1 MNRTE
6 ISEWVIG
13 DILDHNESMN
23 IEYKE
28 FCFKENISH
37 YFTKQ
42 QISDLCRKSII
53 PRKFNQIV
61 IFNLCKYIDVYIPK
75 YTCCFHN
82 SVEEDMS
89 FIIGVNDSC
98 EITGIPFNNEN
109 LAEYKDV
116 LENHMKKAL
125 KKYIGEERC
134 CQIRLKLDIIKCN
147 SDNTVL
153 LDDDFLRNQ
162 LKEFDN
168 NQNWLQIK
176 QRKYNKRRK
185 QWIKSILKYKGKLQ
199 MVYEDVELKKEFE
212 EYLKENN
219 RLKQFKEVLDDPN
232 TIIDVD
238 TLQSEKQNINS
249 FLYWLIRF
257 KDLKVDELML
267 VKPIS
272 PTHPKLSNIE
282 FSSVSHLS
290 ELRKGMIENNKKIN
304 YYIFK
309 VSFSRINMCNL
320 ILKYKDPFKN
330 NWRAVQ
336 RCLNSDKTPRTN
348 QIELS

>member
-1 MNRTE
+1 MN
-6 ISEWVIG
+6 ISKISKWLIG

-42 QISDLCRKSII
+42 QISDLCRKSVI

-61 IFNLCKYIDVYIPK
+61 LFNLCRYIDVYIPK
-75 YTCCFHN
+75 YMCCFHN
-82 SVEEDMS
+82 SLEQQDMS

-98 EITGIPFNNEN
+98 EITGIPFYNEN
-109 LAEYKDV
+109 LVEYKDF
-116 LENHMKKAL
+116 LENHIKKAL
-125 KKYIGEERC
+125 KKNIGKENC
-134 CQIRLKLDIIKCN
+134 CQINLNLDIVKCN
-147 SDNTVL
+147 SDTTIL
-153 LDDDFLRNQ
+153 LDDDLLRTQ
-162 LKEFDN
+162 LKQFDN

-212 EYLKENN
+212 EYLKEKN
-219 RLKQFKEVLDDPN
+219 RLDQFKEVLNDPN
-232 TIIDVD
+232 TVIDID
-238 TLQSEKQNINS
+238 TLQAEKKNINS
-249 FLYWLIRF
+249 FLYWLIQF

-272 PTHPKLSNIE
+272 PTYPKLSNIE

-290 ELRKGMIENNKKIN
+290 ELRKGLIENNKKLN

-309 VSFSRINMCNL
+309 VSFTRFNVCGS
-320 ILKYKDPFKN
+320 ILKYKDPFKH
-330 NWRAVQ
+330 NWRAVH

-348 QIELS
+348 QII